1 MAGFSKRKG
10 CAKNRGKAVLRAPP
24 DIYFGLD
31 HFPNISHLGEVYSH
45 SQSKSTCCL
54 FGVGEYILN
63 RYREMRSSQREPSN
77 AVDLDN
83 STSHPTG
90 TSRT

>member
-1 MAGFSKRKG
+1 MADFSKRKG

-31 HFPNISHLGEVYSH
+31 HSPNISHLGEV

-63 RYREMRSSQREPSN
+63 RYREMTSSQREPSN
-77 AVDLDN
+77 AVDFIQLD
-83 STSHPTG
+83 
-90 TSRT
+90 